1 MFGAPVGERFKS
13 LPVLA
18 MLSEL
23 QTVTRIFCEPVEK
36 FILFSGRQSSVV
48 PQDPLRGRGGHG
60 LRIMI

>member
-1 MFGAPVGERFKS
+1 
-13 LPVLA
+13 

-23 QTVTRIFCEPVEK
+23 RTVTRIFCEPVEK